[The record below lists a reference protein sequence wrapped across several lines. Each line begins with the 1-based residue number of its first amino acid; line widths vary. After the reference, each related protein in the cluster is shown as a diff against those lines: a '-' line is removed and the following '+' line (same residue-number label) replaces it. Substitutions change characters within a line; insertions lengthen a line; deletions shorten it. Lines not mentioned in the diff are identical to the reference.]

1 MKSKSILVVL
11 TEEEFGAVAGAVS
24 TEFRRL
30 GDMHPDNPAAKFV
43 GSRLR
48 SAWAKILGAWHPDVA
63 EETIASSDWVTLFDP
78 SFDPNNPQTGDAEV
92 YDIEAYR
99 RVEDVKPV
107 S

>member
-1 MKSKSILVVL
+1 MKSKSILIVL

-63 EETIASSDWVTLFDP
+63 EETIASSDWVTLYNP
-78 SFDPNNPQTGDAEV
+78 SFDLDNPPTEDAKV
-92 YDIEAYR
+92 YDIDAYR
-99 RVEDVKPV
+99 RVVDAKPV

>member
-11 TEEEFGAVAGAVS
+11 TEEEFGALAGAVS

-30 GDMHPDNPAAKFV
+30 ATNRPAADFIHQ
-43 GSRLR
+43 RLTA
-48 SAWAKILGAWHPDVA
+48 AWDKMLRAWHPDAV
-63 EETIASSDWVTLFDP
+63 EEALASSDWVTLFDP